1 MAGAARA
8 LLTPRLGASAGNLGA
23 GLGRMGAGTPVR
35 QLRGDNLVHHGG
47 VRLDAEEIVGEFHV
61 AGFGTGERGHRELH
75 SSPPSDA
82 LACTEADS
90 LLGGLPASR
99 SSARAGE

>member
-1 MAGAARA
+1 MQ
-8 LLTPRLGASAGNLGA
+8 LGTI

-35 QLRGDNLVHHGG
+35 QLRGDDLVHHGG

-82 LACTEADS
+82 LTCTVAGS
-90 LLGGLPASR
+90 LLGGLPASLVLT
-99 SSARAGE
+99 SAARPAAVVNARRTATPAR